1 MSVGFGQGGKVYTV
15 LGELG
20 NCGLVATPGMECS
33 QKGEKLAKAHAHK
46 RSV

>member
-33 QKGEKLAKAHAHK
+33 QKGAKLTKAYAYE